1 MARICSTVK
10 FTCKEKHCYIRIKA
24 EMKDL
29 DVSMEHRG
37 RHGIVTAHVRVFS
50 GFANTTSVAQHLD
63 DVSSAFDTC
72 KGHPTSFALKLV
84 KFCRQPS
91 DPSNGESHL

>member
-50 GFANTTSVAQHLD
+50 GFANTTSVAQHLTMSQ
-63 DVSSAFDTC
+63 VLLILA
-72 KGHPTSFALKLV
+72 KAIQLV
-84 KFCRQPS
+84 
-91 DPSNGESHL
+91 LL